1 MRFSD
6 LPPAGTVVWGYG
18 REGAAVA
25 AELARRGLDATI
37 ALPDAT
43 DTTAAPVDAPLP
55 VLVGAAAVE
64 ALRTARVVVASPG
77 VPATAPLQVE
87 LAAAGTPVTGLTDL
101 WLGEHAGVTIGVTG
115 TKGKSTTA
123 SLIAHLARAVGLRS
137 AVVGNVGTPVL
148 SVDADQLDVVA
159 LEVSSYQAR
168 TVTTSPRVVVLTSLY
183 AEHLPWHG
191 GYAAYVH
198 DKLNLLAHGPEHV
211 VAAPGP
217 AYDEA
222 AARVDARTTLHRPDA
237 DHVHADDAGDLV
249 WPGVGR
255 LGADELPLPGRHN
268 AANCALALRAL
279 EVAGLLGD
287 EESRRTALA
296 SLRDFAPLAH
306 RLEPVGSSD
315 GRAWYDDSLA
325 TAPEA
330 VVAALEVWA
339 TERVLLLFGGA
350 DRGLELAPLVAYLAG
365 RETPV
370 SVHAFGAAG
379 TRLAA
384 ALPADARHPVHLS
397 ESFADAVRAVLASED
412 PARRVLFSPGA
423 PSFDEYADYRDRAAA
438 LRTLLGC

>member
-1 MRFSD
+1 M
-6 LPPAGTVVWGYG
+6 PATGTVVWGYG

-37 ALPDAT
+37 ALPDAG
-43 DTTAAPVDAPLP
+43 TAPADAPLP
-55 VLVGAAAVE
+55 VRLGAAATE
-64 ALRTARVVVASPG
+64 ALRAARAVVVSPG
-77 VPATAPLQVE
+77 VPATADLQVE
-87 LAAAGTPVTGLTDL
+87 LREAGVPLTGLTDL
-101 WLGEHAGVTIGVTG
+101 WLGDHAGLTIGVTG

-123 SLIAHLARAVGLRS
+123 SLVAHVCRAVGLRS
-137 AVVGNVGTPVL
+137 AVLGNVGTPVL
-148 SVDADQLDVVA
+148 SADPAQLDVVA

-191 GYAAYVH
+191 GYAQYVH

-211 VAAPGP
+211 VAAPGTP
-217 AYDEA
+217 YDEA
-222 AARVDARTTLHRPDA
+222 AARLDGRTVLHRPDA
-237 DHVHADDAGDLV
+237 EHVHVDQADGSGDLV

-255 LGADELPLPGRHN
+255 LRAEELPLPGRHN
-268 AANCALALRAL
+268 AANCALALRAVD
-279 EVAGLLGD
+279 VAGLLAD
-287 EESRRTALA
+287 DDARRTALA

-306 RLEPVGSSD
+306 RLEPVASTD

-330 VVAALEVWA
+330 VVAALEVWPD
-339 TERVLLLFGGA
+339 EPLVLLFGGA
-350 DRGLELAPLVAYLAG
+350 DRGLELDPLVTYLGA
-365 RETPV
+365 RATPV
-370 SVHAFGAAG
+370 TVHAFGAAG

-384 ALPADARHPVHLS
+384 ALPDDGPHAAHLAAG
-397 ESFADAVRAVLASED
+397 FADAVRAVLASDD

-438 LRTLLGC
+438 LRALLGS